1 MRHLIVSLI
10 LLALRIT
17 ATQGQEHRP
26 EAMHHL
32 QAVINPQI
40 LRLLPTDAQET
51 TFGNAASIFGT
62 RSVLMLDSTLTFLF
76 DPSSAQDSS
85 RHLRTVHEYPQPGQR
100 IEWESYFD
108 GTDWQPLQYTT
119 LFADAQGRLLE
130 ALAMV
135 WDPVLQD
142 YVPDS
147 RLLAW
152 PHGQSAQD
160 LDSFFVL
167 QWNPDIQG
175 WEVVL
180 EHHFSYDQ
188 QDRLVEEWSTFQLF
202 GELLTYRDVHSYD
215 VYGDMILTE
224 HFASFDGFEFMAAKT
239 ETTYADHRPA
249 QRIRRTFDGMEFQN
263 DGRELFSYDNQGLL
277 MVQREYTWDP
287 EYGGWHL
294 NLETRYDYDT
304 QGRIAS
310 RETSEVYDEFVAE
323 KRITFSYAQDEQVA
337 MEAEYTRPDPWTEW
351 TLDLRTHY
359 FYQGTSGIPTAP
371 HPVLPLAIW
380 PNPATASATVRLD
393 TDAEVTLFDGMGRR
407 VRSLQGSGD
416 LVLDLQGLPAGVYQV
431 LARQGQQWYQE
442 RLVKL

>member
-1 MRHLIVSLI
+1 MRHLIVTFLMVTLGLS
-10 LLALRIT
+10 AL
-17 ATQGQEHRP
+17 QGQEQRP
-26 EAMHHL
+26 EAMRQL

-40 LRLLPTDAQET
+40 LRLLPMHGQGASA
-51 TFGNAASIFGT
+51 GNAESIFGT
-62 RSVLMLDSTLTFLF
+62 RSALLLDSTLTFLF
-76 DPSSAQDSS
+76 DPSSDQDSS

-135 WDPVLQD
+135 WDPSLLT

-152 PHGQSAQD
+152 PHGQSERD

-175 WEVVL
+175 WEVAL

-188 QDRLVEEWSTFQLF
+188 QDRLVEEWSTFQFF
-202 GELLTYRDVHSYD
+202 GELLTYRDVHTYD
-215 VYGDMILTE
+215 VEGDLILTE

-239 ETTYADHRPA
+239 ETDYIDHLPRL
-249 QRIRRTFDGMEFQN
+249 RVRRSFNGLEFQY
-263 DGRELFSYDNQGLL
+263 DSREIFVYDNLGLL
-277 MVQREYTWDP
+277 VFQREYTWDP
-287 EYGGWHL
+287 EYGGWQL
-294 NLETRYDYDT
+294 SMETRYEYDGE
-304 QGRIAS
+304 GRIAAM
-310 RETSEVYDEFVAE
+310 ETSEVYDEFVAE
-323 KRITFSYAQDEQVA
+323 KRITYAYAQDEQVA
-337 MEAEYTRPDPWTEW
+337 VESEYTRPDPWTEW

-359 FYQGTSGIPTAP
+359 FYQGTSAIPGEP
-371 HPVLPLAIW
+371 QPVLPLAIW
-380 PNPATASATVRLD
+380 PNPALEVATVRLEGQ
-393 TDAEVTLFDGMGRR
+393 AEVTLFDAMGRR
-407 VRSLQGSGD
+407 IRSLRGDGD
-416 LVLDLQGLPAGVYQV
+416 LVLELSGLPAGIYQV
-431 LARQGQQWYQE
+431 RALQGQQWYQQ